1 MKYYLGLEHV
11 AAAIVVV
18 VAVAISVYTGIGHC
32 VAVAHCNTVTLVFT
46 SVF

>member
-18 VAVAISVYTGIGHC
+18 VAISVYTGIGHC